1 MRLDRYVANAS
12 PLSRSEVHRLIKAGE
27 ILVNGATARSNT
39 AIAKSDTVTLYGD
52 EVTPAHHIYLAL
64 HKPAGYICATI
75 DANHPTVLDLLDDS
89 QTALHPNEP
98 LQVVGRLDI
107 DTTGLVLITTDGQ
120 WNHRVTSPNGN
131 CHKIYEVNLALPITE
146 TDINTLEQG
155 ILLRSET
162 KPTRPCVIRV
172 RSSTQVT
179 IELQEG
185 KYHQVK
191 RMFAAIGN
199 KVTYLHRTTIGGIV
213 LDPTLAAGEFR
224 ALTTAEIDSI
234 R

>member
-12 PLSRSEVHRLIKAGE
+12 TLSRSEVHRLIRAGD
-27 ILVNGATARSNT
+27 ILVNGVTARSNT
-39 AIAKSDTVTLYGD
+39 AVAESDTVTLYGD
-52 EVTPAHHIYLAL
+52 EVMPARHVYIAL
-64 HKPAGYICATI
+64 HKPAGYICATS
-75 DANHPTVLDLLDDS
+75 DANHPTVLDLLGDS

-120 WNHRVTSPNGN
+120 WNHRITSPNGN
-131 CHKIYEVNLALPITE
+131 CHKLYQVNLAQPITE
-146 TDINTLEQG
+146 ADINTLEQG
-155 ILLRSET
+155 VLLRSET
-162 KPTRPCVIRV
+162 KPTRPCVIHAL
-172 RSSTQVT
+172 SPTQVT

-191 RMFAAIGN
+191 RMFAAVGN
-199 KVTYLHRTTIGGIV
+199 RVTHLHRTTIGGIV

-224 ALTTAEIDSI
+224 ALTAAEIASI
-234 R
+234 I